1 MVDDI
6 KQPLARDELI
16 SKRANT
22 STFGLLLPLGILFL
36 ALGLYEVH
44 KYGVVEHSVML
55 LGFTVINIVYSA
67 LRFTKSRQ

>member
-22 STFGLLLPLGILFL
+22 STFDLLPLGILFL

-55 LGFTVINIVYSA
+55 LGFAVINIVYSA
-67 LRFTKSRQ
+67 LRFTKSRR

>member
-22 STFGLLLPLGILFL
+22 NTFGLLLPLGILFL

-44 KYGVVEHSVML
+44 KYGAVEHSVML
-55 LGFTVINIVYSA
+55 LGFAVINIVYSA
-67 LRFTKSRQ
+67 LRFTKSRR